1 MYHDVLVPTDGSPAA
16 GRAIEH
22 AIAIADRFDATVH
35 GLYVL
40 VEGPYDSLEQEDV
53 RAEAD
58 AEAQRAL
65 DHLTRE
71 ADRRGVD
78 TTTSTSRGT
87 PDEEILAFADEMD
100 VDMIVMGTAGRSGL
114 NRVLVGS
121 VTEYVARNATVPV
134 VTVRE
139 HDRLRVEDASEA
151 ESIAVDAL
159 VERGHT
165 NPTLADQPHRTSG
178 SWIVPIDGEEGR
190 VHVHVDAA
198 SGEVRIA
205 TID

>member
-1 MYHDVLVPTDGSPAA
+1 MYSDVLVPTDGSPAA
-16 GRAIEH
+16 GRAIKH

-35 GLYVL
+35 GLYVF
-40 VEGPYDSLEQEDV
+40 VEGPYGSLDQEDV

-58 AEAQRAL
+58 ADAKRVL

-71 ADRRGVD
+71 ATRRGVD
-78 TTTSTSRGT
+78 ATTATRRGT
-87 PDEEILAFADEMD
+87 PDEEIIAFANEMN

-121 VTEYVARNATVPV
+121 VTEYVVRNATVPV

-139 HDRLRVEDASEA
+139 HDQLQVEGASEA

-159 VERGHT
+159 LERGHA

-178 SWIVPIDGEEGR
+178 SWIVPIDGDEGR

-198 SGEVRIA
+198 SGDVRIA
-205 TID
+205 SID

>member
-1 MYHDVLVPTDGSPAA
+1 MYQDVLVPTDGSPAA
-16 GRAIEH
+16 GRAIDH

-35 GLYVL
+35 GLYVF
-40 VEGPYDSLEQEDV
+40 VEGPYGSLEQEDV

-58 AEAQRAL
+58 ANAERAL

-71 ADRRGVD
+71 ARRRGVEVK
-78 TTTSTSRGT
+78 TANRRGT
-87 PDEEILAFADEMD
+87 PDEEILAFADETD

-121 VTEYVARNATVPV
+121 VTEYVVRNATVPV

-139 HDRLRVEDASEA
+139 HDQLRVEDASEA
-151 ESIAVDAL
+151 ESIATGAL
-159 VERGHT
+159 VDRGHA

-178 SWIVPIDGEEGR
+178 SWIVPFDGDDGR

-198 SGEVRIA
+198 SGDVRIA